1 MIVSDLSDGQ
11 WADTLRS
18 VFLHV
23 VPETVLVG
31 TACLQFLLGC
41 VYNRR
46 WLWAT
51 VTVLGLLASML
62 VASLQRPAVVTVAE
76 AAPVY
81 TDALANLSRWIALL
95 SGLVLIGL
103 SWPEVSGERA
113 AEYYGCLLTL
123 IAGVSLAG
131 RANDLLTLFLAL
143 ELVSIPTY
151 VLLYLPRRTRAT
163 HEATIKYFLLSVAA
177 SAVLLFGFSYLYGAA
192 GSLRLPVMVAALAQ
206 LHTDAV
212 TPLALLG
219 AVLVLAGLS
228 FRLTVVPFHF
238 YAPDVYQAGPTGV
251 VALLAVLPKVAGFI
265 ALGRIFGWFT
275 PDPYHLPFPSLTQ
288 LPLMVWIL
296 AVITMTVG
304 NIVAL
309 RQDNFRRMLAYSSIA
324 HSGYMLIA
332 LVIASAWPD
341 AVGSTLP
348 AAPLV
353 GGMEA
358 LLFYLVTYAMMTFGA
373 FAVLAY
379 LDTPDRPV
387 SAMDDLAGV
396 GRSHPVMGLAL
407 AIVLLGLIG
416 MPFTT
421 GFVGKF
427 LLFVGAL
434 TAPALTSE
442 QGRLYQILALIAA
455 VNAAVAAVYYLRVI
469 GILYLREPLRPLPRT
484 WAVLPGL
491 TAIVL
496 AATTLVFGVYP
507 QPLLRVMQTVAP
519 PPTLLLQITP

>member
-1 MIVSDLSDGQ
+1 MNGLNDGQ
-11 WADTLRS
+11 WVDTLRN
-18 VFLHV
+18 VFVHV
-23 VPETVLVG
+23 VPEMVLVG

-46 WLWAT
+46 WLWAL
-51 VTVLGLLASML
+51 VAVLGLLASIL
-62 VASLQRPAVVTVAE
+62 IAGLQRPAGITGAE

-81 TDALANLSRWIALL
+81 TDALASLSRWIALL
-95 SGLVLIGL
+95 AGLVLIGL
-103 SWPEVSGERA
+103 SWPEVPGPRA

-123 IAGVSLAG
+123 IAGVSLVG

-151 VLLYLPRRTRAT
+151 VLLYLPRRTVAAQ
-163 HEATIKYFLLSVAA
+163 EAAIKYFLLSVAA
-177 SAVLLFGFSYLYGAA
+177 SAVLLFGFSYLYGAV
-192 GSLRLPVMVAALAQ
+192 GSLRLPGIVTALAQ
-206 LHTDAV
+206 LHANAV
-212 TPLALLG
+212 MPLALLG

-251 VALLAVLPKVAGFI
+251 VALLAVLPKIAGFI

-275 PDPYHLPFPSLTQ
+275 PDPWHLPFPSLTQ
-288 LPLMVWIL
+288 LPLIVWIL

-304 NIVAL
+304 NFVAL

-332 LVIASAWPD
+332 VVIASGWPD
-341 AVGSTLP
+341 AAGSVLP
-348 AAPLV
+348 VTPLV

-358 LLFYLVTYAMMTFGA
+358 LLFYLVTYAIMTFGA

-379 LDTPDRPV
+379 LDTPERPV
-387 SAMDDLAGV
+387 SAMDDLAGM

-416 MPFTT
+416 MPFTA

-434 TAPALTSE
+434 TAPATSPE
-442 QGRLYQILALIAA
+442 QGRLYQILALIAG

-469 GILYLREPLRPLPRT
+469 GILYLREPLRPLPHT
-484 WAVLPGL
+484 WAVLPAM

-496 AATTLVFGVYP
+496 AITTLVFGVYP
-507 QPLLRVMQTVAP
+507 QPLLRLMQIAAP
-519 PPTLLLQITP
+519 PPTLSVQMAP

>member
-1 MIVSDLSDGQ
+1 VNGLSDGQ
-11 WADTLRS
+11 WVDTLRS
-18 VFLHV
+18 VFIHV
-23 VPETVLVG
+23 VPETLLVG

-46 WLWAT
+46 WLWAL
-51 VTVLGLLASML
+51 VAALGLLASIL
-62 VASLQRPAVVTVAE
+62 IAGLQRPAAITVPE

-81 TDALANLSRWIALL
+81 TDALASLTRWIALL
-95 SGLVLIGL
+95 AGLVLLGL
-103 SWPEVSGERA
+103 SWPEVPSQRA

-123 IAGVSLAG
+123 IAGVSLVG

-151 VLLYLPRRTRAT
+151 VLLYLPRRTVAAQ
-163 HEATIKYFLLSVAA
+163 EAAIKYFLLSVAA
-177 SAVLLFGFSYLYGAA
+177 SAVLLFGFSYLYGAV
-192 GSLRLPVMVAALAQ
+192 GSLRLPVIVTALAQ
-206 LHTDAV
+206 LHANAV
-212 TPLALLG
+212 MPLALLG

-275 PDPYHLPFPSLTQ
+275 PDPWHLPFPSLTQ
-288 LPLMVWIL
+288 LPLIVWIL

-304 NIVAL
+304 NFVAL
-309 RQDNFRRMLAYSSIA
+309 RQDNFRRLLAYSSIA

-332 LVIASAWPD
+332 VVIASGWPD
-341 AVGSTLP
+341 AAGSVLP
-348 AAPLV
+348 VTPLV
-353 GGMEA
+353 GGMEV
-358 LLFYLVTYAMMTFGA
+358 LLFYLVTYAIMTFGA

-387 SAMDDLAGV
+387 SAMDDLAGM

-407 AIVLLGLIG
+407 TIVVLGLIG

-427 LLFVGAL
+427 LLFMGAL
-434 TAPALTSE
+434 TAPATSPE
-442 QGRLYQILALIAA
+442 QGRLYQMLALIAA
-455 VNAAVAAVYYLRVI
+455 INAAVAAVYYLRVI
-469 GILYLREPLRPLPRT
+469 GILYLREPLRPLSRT
-484 WAVLPGL
+484 WAVLPAL

-496 AATTLVFGVYP
+496 AAATLVFGVYP
-507 QPLLRVMQTVAP
+507 QPLLRLMQIAAP
-519 PPTLLLQITP
+519 PPTLSLQMAP

>member
-1 MIVSDLSDGQ
+1 VNGLNDGQ
-11 WADTLRS
+11 WVDTLRS
-18 VFLHV
+18 VFVHV
-23 VPETVLVG
+23 VPEMVLVG

-46 WLWAT
+46 WLWAL
-51 VTVLGLLASML
+51 VAVLGLLASIL
-62 VASLQRPAVVTVAE
+62 IAGLQRPAGITAAE

-81 TDALANLSRWIALL
+81 TDALASLSRWIALL
-95 SGLVLIGL
+95 AGLVLIGL
-103 SWPEVSGERA
+103 SWPEVPGPRA

-123 IAGVSLAG
+123 IAGVSLVG
-131 RANDLLTLFLAL
+131 RANDLLILFLAL

-151 VLLYLPRRTRAT
+151 VLLYLPRRTVAAQ
-163 HEATIKYFLLSVAA
+163 EAAIKYFLLSVAA
-177 SAVLLFGFSYLYGAA
+177 SAVLLFGFSYLYGAV
-192 GSLRLPVMVAALAQ
+192 GSLRLPGIVTALAQ
-206 LHTDAV
+206 LHANAV
-212 TPLALLG
+212 MPLALLG

-251 VALLAVLPKVAGFI
+251 VALLAVLPKIAGFI

-275 PDPYHLPFPSLTQ
+275 PDPWHLPFPSLTQ
-288 LPLMVWIL
+288 LPLIVWIL

-304 NIVAL
+304 NFVAL

-332 LVIASAWPD
+332 GVIASAWPD
-341 AVGSTLP
+341 VAGSVLP
-348 AAPLV
+348 VTPLV

-358 LLFYLVTYAMMTFGA
+358 LLFYLVTYAIMTFGA

-387 SAMDDLAGV
+387 SAMDDLAGM

-434 TAPALTSE
+434 TAPATLPE
-442 QGRLYQILALIAA
+442 QGRLYQILALIAG

-469 GILYLREPLRPLPRT
+469 GILYLREPLRPLPHT
-484 WAVLPGL
+484 WAVLPAM

-496 AATTLVFGVYP
+496 AITTLVFGVYP
-507 QPLLRVMQTVAP
+507 QPLLRLMQIAAP
-519 PPTLLLQITP
+519 PPTLSWQMAP